1 MSANI
6 VEYLTVCG
14 LPGKNTKPSH
24 NFQQAR
30 HVIFLYF
37 PLKLFITCAGLTRTW
52 NVETCSFS
60 EHL

>member
-37 PLKLFITCAGLTRTW
+37 PLKLFITCAGLTRT
-52 NVETCSFS
+52 
-60 EHL
+60 